1 MVLFWERLKQNEI
14 RNNNTILDD
23 VARERHLRN
32 FKVTGALFTQF
43 KYSKSA
49 SARALISSSFF
60 EKSKISKVFKGK
72 NCKLLI
78 IDAIITVFEQ

>member
-23 VARERHLRN
+23 VARERHYLRN
-32 FKVTGALFTQF
+32 FKVAGALFTQF
-43 KYSKSA
+43 KYSKSV

-72 NCKLLI
+72 NC
-78 IDAIITVFEQ
+78 

>member
-32 FKVTGALFTQF
+32 FKVAGALFTQF

-49 SARALISSSFF
+49 SALARERASVNFF
-60 EKSKISKVFKGK
+60 KFLRKIKDIKSV
-72 NCKLLI
+72 
-78 IDAIITVFEQ
+78 